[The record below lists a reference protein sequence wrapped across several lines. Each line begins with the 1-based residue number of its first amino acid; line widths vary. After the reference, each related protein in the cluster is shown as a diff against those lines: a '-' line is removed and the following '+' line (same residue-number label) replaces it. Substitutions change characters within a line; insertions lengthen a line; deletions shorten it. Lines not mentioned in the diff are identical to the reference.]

1 MLSFCYLFILFY
13 IFFAHLDQRK
23 TMDWRTR
30 FDILL
35 GTATGLAFLH
45 EESQTVFAHGDIKA
59 GNILLDKIM
68 KPKIADFGLG
78 NLFRNDQ
85 GEVKARNMTSV

>member
-1 MLSFCYLFILFY
+1 MCSVFVCLFVSVC
-13 IFFAHLDQRK
+13 FAHVDRRK

-30 FDILL
+30 FEILL

-45 EESQTVFAHGDIKA
+45 EGSQTIFAHGDIKA

>member
-1 MLSFCYLFILFY
+1 
-13 IFFAHLDQRK
+13 
-23 TMDWRTR
+23 MDWRTR

-45 EESQTVFAHGDIKA
+45 EESQTIFAHGDIKA
-59 GNILLDKIM
+59 GNILIDKVM

-85 GEVKARNMTSV
+85 GEVKTRNMTSV